1 MATRIHHT
9 ATVHPDAQIGRNV
22 EIGPGCIVE
31 ADVYIGDYSRLDP
44 YAQVKRFTRL
54 GGECHVHSY
63 AMVGGEPQDL
73 KFKGEESWLEVGDK
87 TTIREFVT
95 IHRGT
100 EGGGG
105 TTRIGAG
112 CLLMSYVHVAHDCLI
127 GNGVILSNAVNLAGH
142 IEIRDRAV
150 IGGMTGVH
158 QFTRIGEFA
167 FVGAMSGVGQ
177 DIPPF
182 TLASGNRAKLRG
194 LNVIGLRRSGF
205 SNEVMSALKKTYMI
219 LFRSGKER
227 REALAEAEKLHGG
240 SEEVMRMIGFVQE
253 SERGVASAVRNGEDQ
268 EP

>member
-1 MATRIHHT
+1 MATEIHHT
-9 ATVHPDAQIGRNV
+9 ATVHPDTQIGRNV

-31 ADVYIGDYSRLDP
+31 SDVYIGDYTRLDP
-44 YAQVKRFTRL
+44 YSQVKRFTRL

-63 AMVGGEPQDL
+63 AVVGGEPQDL
-73 KFKGEESWLEVGDK
+73 KFQGEESWLEVGDK

-112 CLLMSYVHVAHDCLI
+112 CLLMSYVHIAHDCLL

-150 IGGMTGVH
+150 VGGMTGVH
-158 QFTRIGEFA
+158 QFTRIGEYA
-167 FVGAMSGVGQ
+167 FVGAMSGVAQ
-177 DIPPF
+177 DIPPY
-182 TLASGNRAKLRG
+182 TLATGNRAKLRG
-194 LNVIGLRRSGF
+194 LNLIGLRRAGF
-205 SNEVMSALKKTYMI
+205 DQEALSSLKKTYML

-227 REALAEAEKLHGG
+227 RDALNQAEEAYG
-240 SEEVMRMIGFVQE
+240 SCEEVMRMLGFIRE
-253 SERGVASAVRNGEDQ
+253 SERGVASALRNGEDQ
-268 EP
+268 EF